1 METEQDR
8 IQTLHR
14 VYFVGSAYICGVV
27 DKPLL
32 KPTVKYF
39 VCYVWLQVT
48 YLQPFF
54 LTIRENAV
62 VPNAPCLNPIFPAF
76 SEILCAVIPN
86 SAHPLFAENP

>member
-1 METEQDR
+1 MFLSLTS
-8 IQTLHR
+8 HR
-14 VYFVGSAYICGVV
+14 LKTCGFYAPFY
-27 DKPLL
+27 KPLL

>member
-1 METEQDR
+1 
-8 IQTLHR
+8 
-14 VYFVGSAYICGVV
+14 VV

-32 KPTVKYF
+32 KPTVKHF
-39 VCYVWLQVT
+39 VCYVGLQVT